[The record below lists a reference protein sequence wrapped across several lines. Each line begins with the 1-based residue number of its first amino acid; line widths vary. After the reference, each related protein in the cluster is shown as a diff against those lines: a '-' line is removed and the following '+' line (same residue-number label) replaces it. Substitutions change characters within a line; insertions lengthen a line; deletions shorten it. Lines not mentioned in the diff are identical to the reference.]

1 MSAPDVVVVG
11 GGVVGCASAY
21 ALAREGVHVQ
31 VIEQHR
37 VGAHASGGS
46 AGILSDGQG
55 DSPFERLCAAS
66 RKLHSVYA
74 PRLREET
81 GIDVEL
87 QERGSLTLLETND
100 LAFGAPESSPD
111 MQWLDRRELHALE
124 PALGERWERGVF
136 FPGDGQVNTGRLTRA
151 LAEAAARR
159 GVRFSEGVTVTG
171 FLGDGERVS
180 GVRTTAG
187 EVAAG
192 MVVLASG
199 PWSGLLGSALGRPI
213 PVFPVKGQIVWAR
226 TRPLTLGRPVFAL
239 GCYLA
244 PKYEM
249 GIAIGATEERAG
261 FDETPTLAG
270 TAELIEM
277 ALSICPALAGVELAR
292 VWASLRPGSED
303 GLPILGPVPGSP
315 GIIVATGH
323 YRTGILLS
331 LITGELVCSW
341 VLGRPQPV
349 DATAFRPDRF
359 VGREA
364 AAHPR

>member
-31 VIEQHR
+31 LIEQHR

-46 AGILSDGQG
+46 AGILSAGHG
-55 DSPFERLCAAS
+55 ATPFEQLGVAS
-66 RKLHSVYA
+66 RELHSIYA

-87 QERGSLTLLETND
+87 QERGTLTLLEASD
-100 LAFGAPESSPD
+100 LAFGVPESSAD
-111 MQWLDRRELHALE
+111 MQVLDRRELHALE
-124 PALGERWERGVF
+124 PALGERWEGAVF

-151 LAEAAARR
+151 LAEGAARR

-171 FLGDGERVS
+171 FLDEGERVS

-187 EVAAG
+187 EVTAG
-192 MVVLASG
+192 MVVLAAG
-199 PWSGLLGSALGRPI
+199 PWSSLLGSALGRRI

-226 TRPLTLGRPVFAL
+226 TRPLALGRPVFAL

-249 GIAIGATEERAG
+249 GIAIGATEERVG

-270 TAELIEM
+270 TAELIGM
-277 ALSICPALAGVELAR
+277 GVAICPELAGAELTR

-303 GLPILGPVPGSP
+303 GVPILGPTPERP
-315 GIIVATGH
+315 GIILATGH
-323 YRTGILLS
+323 YRNGILLS
-331 LITGELVCSW
+331 LITAELVCNW
-341 VLGRPQPV
+341 VLERPQPV
-349 DATAFRPDRF
+349 DVTAFRLDRF
-359 VGREA
+359 AGREVA
-364 AAHPR
+364 ARRG